1 MNKTPSAHHFR
12 YNNPELDDLE
22 AMVAYAKL
30 CVSNALSAVQ
40 FHKKLR
46 VVNFREETVDLLDS
60 YECGDD
66 EITVDFATIRKA
78 YPLSNIKLYTTK
90 TRKR

>member
-1 MNKTPSAHHFR
+1 MNETASAYKFWQD
-12 YNNPELDDLE
+12 NQELDKLDT
-22 AMVAYAKL
+22 MVEFAKL

-46 VVNFREETVDLLDS
+46 VTNLKERTVDLLDS

-66 EITVDFATIRKA
+66 EITVDFSSIRKA
-78 YPLSNIKLYTTK
+78 YPLSNI
-90 TRKR
+90 RKYPAK